1 MNSNVDVAL
10 NSFGDAARVVVVG
23 ASGGIGGALLKLL
36 CAQPAV
42 ETVFACARSEINFY
56 HEKIKPL
63 PIDITDEDSIVT
75 AAQNCGED
83 IDLVIVATGML
94 QGENLPEKS
103 IRDFDLKAMQ
113 ECFAINT
120 FGPSLVA
127 KHFLPLLRKDNK
139 AVFAVLSA
147 RVASISD
154 NALGGW
160 HSYRASKAALN
171 MMTKNFAIEIG
182 RRHKQAVILALH
194 PGTVDTRLS
203 KPFQG
208 SVKHDI
214 FSPDQAAG
222 YLLTVIDQ
230 CTASDSGKCFDW
242 DGDQILP

>member
-1 MNSNVDVAL
+1 MNSSYDKSL
-10 NSFGDAARVVVVG
+10 DSFGDAARVVVVG

-36 CAQPAV
+36 CDMRNV
-42 ETVFACARSEINFY
+42 ETVFACARSEVNYY
-56 HEKIKPL
+56 HEKIKPV
-63 PIDITDEDSIVT
+63 PIDIIDEDSIIM

-83 IDLVIVATGML
+83 IDLTIVSTGML

-103 IRDFDLKAMQ
+103 IRDFDMKAMQ

-127 KHFLPLLRKDNK
+127 KHFLPLLRKDSK
-139 AVFAVLSA
+139 AVFAALSA

-171 MMTKNFAIEIG
+171 MMIKNFSIEVG
-182 RRHKQAVILALH
+182 RRHKQAAIVALH

-208 SVKHDI
+208 SVKHEI
-214 FSPDQAAG
+214 FSPDQAAE
-222 YLLTVIDQ
+222 YLLKVIDK
-230 CTASDSGKCFDW
+230 CSALDSGKCFDW
-242 DGDQILP
+242 NGDLILP